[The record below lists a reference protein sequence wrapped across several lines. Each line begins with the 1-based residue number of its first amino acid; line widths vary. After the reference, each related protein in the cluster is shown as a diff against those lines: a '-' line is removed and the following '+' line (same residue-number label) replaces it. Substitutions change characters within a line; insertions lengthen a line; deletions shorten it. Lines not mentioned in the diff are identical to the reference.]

1 MKDVGFSGQL
11 DSIIRKRQIQKQYKK
26 EKQKKITNFFLSF
39 FDFYL
44 TNRIYEYL

>member
-26 EKQKKITNFFLSF
+26 EKQKK
-39 FDFYL
+39 
-44 TNRIYEYL
+44 